1 MGGTWNND
9 ERKLLKGLHKPMKVQ
24 EWLDSIDYDPDPE
37 SRSPRFVMKERRAH
51 CFEGALFAAACLR
64 EMGHPPLLVDLRA
77 ENDDDHVI
85 AVFREDGLWG
95 AVAKSNFTSLRFR
108 EPVYRSL
115 RELTMSYFDFYFN
128 TNREKSLRSYSRPL
142 DLTRFDDKDWMFTEG
157 SLEYI
162 GDELDRILHYPLI
175 SKGMVKKL
183 SLASQSMLDA
193 GLLGSKPEGL
203 FKPKEQ

>member
-1 MGGTWNND
+1 MGSSWD
-9 ERKLLKGLHKPMKVQ
+9 SKEREFLGKLSHPWKVQ

-37 SRSPRFVMKERRAH
+37 SRSPRFAMKERRAH

-85 AVFREDGLWG
+85 AVFKEDGLWG
-95 AVAKSNFTSLRFR
+95 SVAKSNFTSLRFR

-115 RELTMSYFDFYFN
+115 RELVMSYFDFYFN
-128 TNREKSLRSYSRPL
+128 TIREKTLRSYSRPL
-142 DLTRFDDKDWMFTEG
+142 DLTKFDDRDWMFTEG

-162 GDELDRILHYPLI
+162 GDELERIVHYPLI

-183 SLASQSMLDA
+183 SLASHSMLEA
-193 GLLGSKPEGL
+193 GLLGSKSEGL
-203 FKPKEQ
+203 FRPKE